1 VDVSAVLGLIVGFLS
16 LVVVVIGWVVTAN
29 NQRIILLQSLK
40 NQARVEISR
49 ALREYMVALGDVA
62 GAVMKAALRL
72 KTEEQLRVDWF
83 EEHNDLRVKL
93 SSVPHEWVFL
103 LEEHEALFPHTR
115 KCRQELVGR
124 SRRILRPIYELA
136 SDLLN
141 PAKRKETVET
151 SQGYPGGLTDQQA
164 LVMDL
169 QVELQNDCFQPL
181 AGTRAIRRR
190 PKDPNLPRL
199 VRDAD
204 GQLSISPEEPTEPQ
218 ER

>member
-1 VDVSAVLGLIVGFLS
+1 MDVSAVLGLIVGFLS
-16 LVVVVIGWVVTAN
+16 LVVVVIGWVVTAA
-29 NQRIILLQSLK
+29 NQRTILLQSLK

-49 ALREYMVALGDVA
+49 ALREYMVALGDIAV
-62 GAVMKAALRL
+62 AVMNAASRL
-72 KTEEQLRVDWF
+72 KMEKQLQVDWSK
-83 EEHNDLRVKL
+83 ESDDLRVKL
-93 SSVPHEWVFL
+93 SSVPLEWVFL

-115 KCRQELVGR
+115 KCRQELVR
-124 SRRILRPIYELA
+124 RNSRILLPIYGLT

-141 PAKRKETVET
+141 PAKRKETIET
-151 SQGYPGGLTDQQA
+151 SQGYLGDLTDQQA

-181 AGTRAIRRR
+181 AGTRAVRRR

-199 VRDAD
+199 VRDSD